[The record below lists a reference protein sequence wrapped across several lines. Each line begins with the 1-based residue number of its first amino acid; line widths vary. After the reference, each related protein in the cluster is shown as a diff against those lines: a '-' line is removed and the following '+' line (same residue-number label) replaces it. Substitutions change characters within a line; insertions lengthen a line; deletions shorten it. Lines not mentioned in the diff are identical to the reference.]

1 MNSFFKIMTIATG
14 LGLSVQQTAFA
25 QSSDDLI
32 KQFQQSRKAMLDDYN
47 QFRNS
52 VLADYDKYLQG
63 VWKEYQRFKADKL
76 EQVPKPKVVPKYV
89 KPTTPEKP
97 VQVTPKKPVNK
108 NIPIILPESVGLN
121 TKPDLALNPNI
132 GKVEVPVDKP
142 DEPKPELPK
151 DVGLNQKP
159 DLSLNPN
166 IGKVEVPVDVPKEKP
181 KIDIPLIPALPTVPV
196 MPALPNVPYVQ
207 VPSIPTVNVD
217 YYGAKVDIPTWH
229 DVVSMRITAP
239 EDVATYWKLLKQS
252 KLKEITPAIAAQ
264 AREMGLSDWAT
275 AMMVE
280 KYVDNVMKDAS
291 DNEKIIAQQY
301 ILATCGYNIRLA
313 MNSSQVTMLIPF
325 AEHVYE
331 KSYIVMD
338 GKKYYIW
345 PEINSDGSFRT
356 CTLPKD
362 AEVGKD
368 IDLRFLGK
376 TKIGNETKEF
386 HFEYD
391 DMAITGELNTGIM
404 PLLNAYPVVDIPT
417 VASCILEQD
426 VRDQVV
432 EQVKN
437 QVRGLTE
444 REAAN
449 KILRFVQKAFD
460 YATDD
465 EQFGKEKYF
474 YFEETLY
481 YPKNDCEDRAIFY
494 AYLIHEILKLDVHL
508 IHFTGHECTAVA
520 FNENIE
526 YGCSYEYKGK
536 RYYICDPTY
545 IGANIGKCIPKYRSE
560 SPQIEVWY

>member
-14 LGLSVQQTAFA
+14 LGLSVQQAAFA

-76 EQVPKPKVVPKYV
+76 EQVPKPKVVPTYV
-89 KPTTPEKP
+89 KPTAPEKP
-97 VQVTPKKPVNK
+97 VKVVPKKPVNK

-121 TKPDLALNPNI
+121 TKPDL
-132 GKVEVPVDKP
+132 
-142 DEPKPELPK
+142 
-151 DVGLNQKP
+151 
-159 DLSLNPN
+159 SLNPN
-166 IGKVEVPVDVPKEKP
+166 IGKVEVPVDVPEKP
-181 KIDIPLIPALPTVPV
+181 DVSLDMPLVPALPTVPV

-207 VPSIPTVNVD
+207 APSIPTVNVN

-229 DVVSMRITAP
+229 DVVSMSISAP

-252 KLKEITPAIAAQ
+252 TLKEITPAIAAQ

-338 GKKYYIW
+338 GKKYYVW

-386 HFEYD
+386 HFQYD
-391 DMAITGELNTGIM
+391 DMAITGELHTGIM

-417 VASCILEQD
+417 VASCVLEQD

-432 EQVKN
+432 EQVRN
-437 QVRGLTE
+437 QVKGLTE

-508 IHFTGHECTAVA
+508 IHFSGHECTAVA
-520 FNENIE
+520 FNEDIE
-526 YGCSYEYKGK
+526 YGCSYDYKGK
-536 RYYICDPTY
+536 KFYICDPTY

-560 SPQIEVWY
+560 SPQIEIWY